1 MALERSCIGSAEGIF
16 KIWTG
21 CVAYGKARAHLHVN
35 LCFLFCYFFLLVDD
49 PKFNKLLLLQV
60 KNFKR

>member
-35 LCFLFCYFFLLVDD
+35 LCFLFCYFLIEI
-49 PKFNKLLLLQV
+49 NKLLLLQV